1 MSIIKQGQILRSAID
16 GTPLQIGQEF
26 KLDNY
31 RVPVTLQDGTPP
43 HRPGTSGYVYV
54 RFPGAPQGQ
63 PDNRYY
69 ASVIDAEWAQ
79 EGSPFF
85 SKHLRSE
92 LRNKSH
98 AFLEDNLQYADEGA
112 EALTREAIAG
122 ITLDHLDAKAIEEY
136 REKVTAHGSDAAEA
150 EAARHVYEA

>member
-31 RVPVTLQDGTPP
+31 RVPVTLQDATPP

-54 RFPGAPQGQ
+54 RFPGTPQGQ
-63 PDNRYY
+63 QDERYY
-69 ASVIDAEWAQ
+69 TSVIDAEWAP

-85 SKHLRSE
+85 SKKLRRE
-92 LRNKSH
+92 LFDRSH
-98 AFLEDNLQYADEGA
+98 AILEETDNETQSNIEGGNLVYVTLDSLSEEATKEYAKLQEIYGPDRAVA
-112 EALTREAIAG
+112 EA
-122 ITLDHLDAKAIEEY
+122 
-136 REKVTAHGSDAAEA
+136 S
-150 EAARHVYEA
+150 RHIYGF